1 MHPALGCASLSVCV
15 LGNSVS
21 KAVRRELCKR
31 ILVLF
36 SDGEASIH
44 TGTLYPSSSLSGNLS
59 PCYLINVTYSV
70 LVRPQ
75 QPCLLNSSF
84 QVARELSFC
93 TTAASVAV
101 LNEQILFVLPM
112 TPIQTK
118 TQLASPRIVFYS
130 ADSTW
135 SVFRVVTIFSMFF

>member
-1 MHPALGCASLSVCV
+1 MHPALGCTSLSGCV
-15 LGNSVS
+15 LGSSAS

-36 SDGEASIH
+36 SNSEASFH
-44 TGTLYPSSSLSGNLS
+44 AGTLYPSSSLSGNLS
-59 PCYLINVTYSV
+59 PCYLIVTYSV

-84 QVARELSFC
+84 QVALKLSFC

-101 LNEQILFVLPM
+101 LNEQVLFVLPM

-118 TQLASPRIVFYS
+118 TQPASPRIVFYS
-130 ADSTW
+130 ADITW
-135 SVFRVVTIFSMFF
+135 SVFRVMTMFSMFF